1 MHESVVQSLANS
13 WSKDLRS
20 NGPELHESLDQ
31 RYKKSHELTEG
42 EIWNL
47 YMTLTRV
54 ENAFRSLKSDL
65 GLRPVYHQLA
75 TRTAAHLFISVLGY
89 HLLSAIELTL
99 RSNDDTR
106 SWSTIK
112 EQVSTHARTTMVL
125 TSDEGIVNHIRV
137 SSVPEPTQRKI
148 YSLLGV
154 RDPLKRIKTIATR
167 L

>member
-1 MHESVVQSLANS
+1 
-13 WSKDLRS
+13 
-20 NGPELHESLDQ
+20 
-31 RYKKSHELTEG
+31 
-42 EIWNL
+42 
-47 YMTLTRV
+47 MTLTRV

-154 RDPLKRIKTIATR
+154 RDPLKRTKTIATR